1 MKGIM
6 IMTYTQEEYEEICK
20 NVEYYTRTITLA
32 TDKIDKL
39 LDQLV
44 EHKNTL
50 NTYRTLL
57 KEAKEKKNA
66 YEIYKELMEEK
77 TKE

>member
-1 MKGIM
+1 
-6 IMTYTQEEYEEICK
+6 MTYTQEEYEEICK

-57 KEAKEKKNA
+57 KEAKEKKKA

>member
-57 KEAKEKKNA
+57 KEAKEKKKA

-77 TKE
+77 TKD

>member
-57 KEAKEKKNA
+57 KEAKEKKKA
-66 YEIYKELMEEK
+66 YEI
-77 TKE
+77 